1 MRSSEV
7 NNPGWAKPEGSACS
21 HSAAVARYIRER
33 IEDAG
38 GVLPFDQY
46 MDAVLYAPGLGY
58 YASGTRKF
66 GEGGDFVTAPEMGPL
81 FGRCLAHEVGP
92 VLEMIDAPCVLEF
105 GAGSGA
111 LAQSLIEALVASG
124 QLPSRYCILEISP
137 DLRER
142 QRKRLEPLAKSYGLT
157 IEWLEQIPSELL
169 HGVILANEVVDAFA
183 VTRFRVIEGRPWRA
197 GVCIEGDG
205 FAWDW
210 IDDLA
215 PDSVAAKIVRRHGLA
230 EGYTSEV
237 WPRVDAWIDTLG
249 HCLEQGLAIVIDYG
263 FPAGEYYL
271 PERSQGTLRCH
282 YQHRAHNDPLIFAGI
297 QDITCHVDFSAL
309 ADAGRAVGF
318 DILGYTSQEAY
329 LLSLGLLD
337 LAAPQPEDDE
347 KAVLAR
353 AAEVKQLILPS
364 QMGEAFK
371 VMALGRNLD
380 QELQGFE
387 LRDRRPSL

>member
-1 MRSSEV
+1 M
-7 NNPGWAKPEGSACS
+7 
-21 HSAAVARYIRER
+21 
-33 IEDAG
+33 
-38 GVLPFDQY
+38 PFDQY
-46 MDAVLYAPGLGY
+46 MDAALYAPGLGY
-58 YASGTRKF
+58 YASGARKF
-66 GEGGDFVTAPEMGPL
+66 GEGGDFVTAPEIGPL

-92 VLEMIDAPCVLEF
+92 ALEVIAAPYLLEF

-111 LAQSLIEALVASG
+111 LAQSLIEALSAEG

-142 QRKRLEPLAKSYGLT
+142 QRQRLEPLAKRYGLT
-157 IEWLEQIPSELL
+157 IEWLEQMPSEPLR
-169 HGVILANEVVDAFA
+169 GVILANEVVDAFA

-215 PDSVAAKIVRRHGLA
+215 PDSVAAKIVRRHELA
-230 EGYTSEV
+230 EGHTSEV
-237 WPRVDAWIDTLG
+237 CPRADAWIDTLG

-309 ADAGRAVGF
+309 AEAGRAAGF
-318 DILGYTSQEAY
+318 DLLGYTSQEAY
-329 LLSLGLLD
+329 LLALGLLD
-337 LAAPQPEDDE
+337 LATPQPDDDE
-347 KAVLAR
+347 KVMLAR
-353 AAEVKQLILPS
+353 AAEVKQLVLPS

-371 VMALGRNLD
+371 VMALGKGVGEALS
-380 QELQGFE
+380 GFK
-387 LRDRRPSL
+387 LRDRRLSL